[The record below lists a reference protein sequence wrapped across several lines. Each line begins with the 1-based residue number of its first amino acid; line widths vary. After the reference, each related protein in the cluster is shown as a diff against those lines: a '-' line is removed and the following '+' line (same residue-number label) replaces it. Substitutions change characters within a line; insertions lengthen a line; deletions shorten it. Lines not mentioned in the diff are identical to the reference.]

1 MINNLART
9 DIEQLI
15 KKYKNS
21 ICKLAYSYLKNMDD
35 VQDAYQSVFENYFKS
50 MPQFSNEEHEKAWFL
65 RTTANV
71 CKNICT
77 TAWKK
82 RVSVID
88 DYSNHELFFEDDKN
102 TSFELFEE
110 IMNLPYKY
118 RVVIHLFY
126 YEEYPI
132 TEIAKIL
139 GITVSTVKTRLNRA
153 RNMLKKNLLQC
164 DEISAYYSC
173 SANSYKK
180 SISSIKKSF

>member
-35 VQDAYQSVFENYFKS
+35 VQDAYQNVFENYFKS

-71 CKNICT
+71 CKNMCT
-77 TAWKK
+77 TAWEKK
-82 RVSVID
+82 VSIID
-88 DYSNHELFFEDDKN
+88 DYSNHEPLIEDNQDA
-102 TSFELFEE
+102 SFGLFEE
-110 IMNLPYKY
+110 IMKLPYKY
-118 RVVIHLFY
+118 RVIIHLFY
-126 YEEYPI
+126 YEGYPV

-139 GITVSTVKTRLNRA
+139 GITVSAVKTRLNRA
-153 RNMLKKNLLQC
+153 RKMLKNNLLQC
-164 DEISAYYSC
+164 DEISKYYSY
-173 SANSYKK
+173 SDNSYKK
-180 SISSIKKSF
+180 A

>member
-9 DIEQLI
+9 DVEQLI

-71 CKNICT
+71 CKNMCT
-77 TAWKK
+77 NAWKK
-82 RVSVID
+82 RVSIID
-88 DYSNHELFFEDDKN
+88 DYSNHEQFFKQDKDI
-102 TSFELFEE
+102 SFELFEE
-110 IMNLPYKY
+110 IMKLPYKY
-118 RVVIHLFY
+118 RAIIHLFY
-126 YEEYPI
+126 YEGYPV

-139 GITVSTVKTRLNRA
+139 GITVSAVKTRLNRA
-153 RNMLKKNLLQC
+153 RNMLKKNLIQC
-164 DEISAYYSC
+164 DEISKYYSY
-173 SANSYKK
+173 SDNSYKK
-180 SISSIKKSF
+180 A